1 MKRREFLHHAMIAGT
16 APFVLNASR
25 ALAQPTSDPN
35 AKFILIRVHGAMDST
50 LGLHP
55 VTEAI
60 DGIAEQDLF
69 LGYDPVEQAKK
80 RVGGTEITLGPAAE
94 GLSTFAHKMAV
105 VRGLYVSPSD
115 LGHPFAIQHMTSGF
129 TQESAPSWAAYAG
142 SVWSTPGSFAV
153 TNAPL
158 KRGTLSEF
166 PTLLTSALRA
176 QAVNAAKNQGAGGLG
191 LLRRRDLG
199 VAKFLDFINEREKL
213 AKFLEVME
221 EASKDGATPSDADL
235 VFASIYAGF
244 TRSAQLDF
252 ENGILPNI
260 DTHASHAVAHQ
271 TNQKLRWDEICK
283 LLGKLESSG
292 LLDSTLVAVITEFNR
307 TPGLNPNGGKD
318 HNNSDNAMALFGRG
332 INGGKVFGD
341 RNLFK
346 RDDGFPYA
354 YWAGKHFDFSTGRSV
369 SVGANEKVADGLA
382 LLHPGDV
389 WRSVAFSLDPQ
400 LQKYAPHEAF
410 VIPGLFAG

>member
-1 MKRREFLHHAMIAGT
+1 MNRRGFLQNAMMAGA

-25 ALAQPTSDPN
+25 AMAQPTSDQN

-55 VTEAI
+55 HTESV

-69 LGYDPVEQAKK
+69 LGYDPIEQSTK
-80 RVGGTEITLGPAAE
+80 RVMGTDIVLGPAAE
-94 GLSTFAHKMAV
+94 GAARFAKKMAV
-105 VRGLYVSPSD
+105 VRGLYVSPND
-115 LGHPFAIQHMTSGF
+115 LGHPFAIQHMTSGY

-142 SVWSTPGSFAV
+142 TVWSTPGSFAV

-158 KRGTLSEF
+158 KRGTLPEF

-176 QAVNAAKNQGAGGLG
+176 QALNAAKSKGAGALG
-191 LLRRRDLG
+191 LLKRRDLG

-213 AKFLEVME
+213 TKFLEAME

-252 ENGILPNI
+252 DNGVLPNI
-260 DTHASHAVAHQ
+260 DTHAGHARDHQ

-292 LLDSTLVAVITEFNR
+292 LLDSTLVVVITEFNR

-332 INGGKVFGD
+332 VNGGKAFGD
-341 RNLFK
+341 RTLFK
-346 RDDGFPYA
+346 REDGFPYA
-354 YWAGKHFDFSTGRSV
+354 YWAGKHFDFSTGQSV
-369 SVGANEKVADGLA
+369 NVGSDEKVPEGLA

-389 WRSVAFSLDPQ
+389 WRSIAFSLDPL
-400 LQKYAPHEAF
+400 LQKYAPHEAAS
-410 VIPGLFAG
+410 IPGLFLG